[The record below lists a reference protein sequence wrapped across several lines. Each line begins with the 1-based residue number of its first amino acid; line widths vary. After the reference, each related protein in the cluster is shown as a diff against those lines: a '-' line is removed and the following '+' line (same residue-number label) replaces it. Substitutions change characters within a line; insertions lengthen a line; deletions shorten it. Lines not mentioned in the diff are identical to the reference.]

1 MNPFFLASFSLV
13 GLKLD
18 YGAAKLAVLVLSTM
32 LWVPLYLLARTWF
45 SELSAR
51 TSVVP
56 LVFFI
61 ALLRD
66 STLLAFNVE
75 YIVWVLLIGSVWMIA
90 NAERRSTS
98 SGRRTFLVLGGALL
112 GLVPFAK
119 LQGAP
124 IAIGLGMCALYWIL
138 RSRPASSAIDLLCL
152 GAGSIVP
159 SVMSA
164 VVLIPRGLL
173 HDAVHRMIVSQI
185 EYARSAGGGFGER
198 TAVFVR
204 GWFTTDR
211 MVDHQLSWMALL
223 LVGASLG
230 VLYFMWRSRRVSADP
245 DAGAH
250 DAGRSNRWIRI
261 GLPTSLSTIV
271 VACLVVWLPG
281 RGFTPY
287 YLLIIIPIY
296 AVAAMTYC
304 ILAELIRRV
313 WILSVVF
320 VGIGIIGFVV
330 QPSSALWVAP
340 WNDPRALSPGRRTLG
355 VQDHPVSARLR
366 ALSEPGDGL
375 FIWGWMDQF
384 HVDSG
389 MPYGVPTQT
398 QRLFGTNADGY
409 YTRKLVQELRQR
421 RPRVVLDAVTERSF
435 YYTDRETSGMQVF
448 PDVEAFIQRNYN
460 LVDEIAGYR
469 IYLLRESAVAGD
481 ERP

>member
-1 MNPFFLASFSLV
+1 MVEQLSRENSVENTPASDVAGPGSSWGRPEWALVAAGASALAAAYVLGQLCGPWSVSLIAYRMVVQAASAPILLYVLPVCAAVGAFVAMIRPAVSNAEPGLGAALRFIVVASLVVITCRWPLLALHEQTVDESIDIATALTLTTDPVYWRSADVVNRGPMNPFFLASFSLV

-271 VACLVVWLPG
+271 VACLVVWHVRSRSPRSG
-281 RGFTPY
+281 SHR
-287 YLLIIIPIY
+287 
-296 AVAAMTYC
+296 C
-304 ILAELIRRV
+304 INGSL
-313 WILSVVF
+313 
-320 VGIGIIGFVV
+320 
-330 QPSSALWVAP
+330 
-340 WNDPRALSPGRRTLG
+340 
-355 VQDHPVSARLR
+355 
-366 ALSEPGDGL
+366 
-375 FIWGWMDQF
+375 
-384 HVDSG
+384 
-389 MPYGVPTQT
+389 
-398 QRLFGTNADGY
+398 
-409 YTRKLVQELRQR
+409 
-421 RPRVVLDAVTERSF
+421 
-435 YYTDRETSGMQVF
+435 
-448 PDVEAFIQRNYN
+448 
-460 LVDEIAGYR
+460 
-469 IYLLRESAVAGD
+469 
-481 ERP
+481 